1 MATSETIRPKPSGF
15 LTFLWAIFFFFVF
28 AILVLIWVRSSG
40 ARQTIDDNRAGT
52 RQTRLAELE
61 KADTEKLRA
70 TGWVDQNKG
79 VVHIPIADAKRLVVA
94 ELRAKKPA
102 ASQVKVEPPLPMP
115 PPPDPNAVEP
125 PPPALPSAPQGAD
138 TVRFGPPLAPEG
150 ANPAAPAAPAGGSAP
165 GATPQPALPGAP
177 APAVNPPAGQ
187 ALPPASSPGAAPA
200 PGAPPATGNAPPSA
214 PVPPPARP
222 PLINPAPA
230 Q

>member
-1 MATSETIRPKPSGF
+1 MATSEIIRPKPSGF

-61 KADTEKLRA
+61 KADTEKLSA

-79 VVHIPIADAKRLVVA
+79 IVHIPIADAKRDIVA

-115 PPPDPNAVEP
+115 PPHDPNAAEP

-138 TVRFGPPLAPEG
+138 TIRFAPPLAPEG
-150 ANPAAPAAPAGGSAP
+150 ANPAAPVSPAAGNAP
-165 GATPQPALPGAP
+165 GTAPQPALPGAP
-177 APAVNPPAGQ
+177 TSAP
-187 ALPPASSPGAAPA
+187 SPGAAPT
-200 PGAPPATGNAPPSA
+200 PGAPPAPVNTSPSA